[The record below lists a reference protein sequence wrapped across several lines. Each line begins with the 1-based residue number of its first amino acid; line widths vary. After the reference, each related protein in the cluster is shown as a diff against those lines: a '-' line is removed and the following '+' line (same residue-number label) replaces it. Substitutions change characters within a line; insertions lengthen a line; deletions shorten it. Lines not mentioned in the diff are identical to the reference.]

1 MLVLDKKKDI
11 GVLKSMGSS
20 ESVIRKV
27 FLWQGSYIAVI
38 GGGIGILLAVL
49 LVVLQQQ
56 FGFITMDNGIVD
68 EYPVALIPRDII
80 LTLATVSVLGYL
92 ISIYP
97 ARKAAKT
104 EIVNIN

>member
-1 MLVLDKKKDI
+1 
-11 GVLKSMGSS
+11 
-20 ESVIRKV
+20 
-27 FLWQGSYIAVI
+27 
-38 GGGIGILLAVL
+38 
-49 LVVLQQQ
+49 VVLQQQ

-97 ARKAAKT
+97 ALKAAKT